1 MSSGNPAKNPKAKKA
16 PDRYANRDVVVST
29 GSHGWVTF
37 AAIYLFISGGLNLIW
52 GITALAKKDYFHEAE
67 LIASSLST
75 WGSVAIVIAAVQIL
89 AAALVA
95 GRKTGGML
103 MAIVLGMCGIF
114 LNVLSIGAYPIWS
127 IIAIVCSALVLWAVT
142 VHSEAFE

>member
-1 MSSGNPAKNPKAKKA
+1 MSGAPQKNPKAKKA
-16 PDRYANRDVVVST
+16 PDRYANREVVVST

-37 AAIYLFISGGLNLIW
+37 AAIYLFIGGGLNLIW
-52 GITALAKKDYFHEAE
+52 GITALSKKEYFHEGG
-67 LIASSLST
+67 LVASSLTT
-75 WGSVAIVIAAVQIL
+75 WAWIAIFIAAIQIL

-114 LNVLSIGAYPIWS
+114 LHFFMIGAYPVWS
-127 IIAIVCSALVLWAVT
+127 TITIVCNALVLWAVT
-142 VHSEAFE
+142 VHSDEFI